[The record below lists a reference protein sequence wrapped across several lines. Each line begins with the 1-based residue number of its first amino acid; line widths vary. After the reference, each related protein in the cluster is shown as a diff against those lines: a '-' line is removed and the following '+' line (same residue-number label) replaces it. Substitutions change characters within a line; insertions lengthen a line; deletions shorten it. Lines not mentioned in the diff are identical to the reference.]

1 MTSQLIKI
9 GSKRKGNYL
18 HQRDRKRKHK
28 KEIMVS
34 REQKR
39 AALHE
44 KLQLLRSVTNSHA
57 VNILCIFLFFPL
69 DNFSPS
75 I

>member
-18 HQRDRKRKHK
+18 HKRDRKRKHN

-69 DNFSPS
+69 DW
-75 I
+75 IG